1 MSITWPATLPQ
12 KFLIEGYS
20 ETPPNNAVRHD
31 PDGGASLVRKRY
43 TKAVGEISGN
53 ISVTVYQVAI
63 LNTFYETYGGFTEFT
78 FPHPRTGA
86 TITCRMTEPPQY
98 TPMGRINWRAA
109 IKLEVLV

>member
-12 KFLIEGYS
+12 DFLLDGYS
-20 ETPPNNAVRHD
+20 ETPPDNTVRHD
-31 PDGGASLVRKRY
+31 PDGGAALVRKRY

-53 ISVTVYQVAI
+53 ISLIDSQVGT
-63 LNTFYETYGGFTEFT
+63 LDTFYETYGGFTEFT

-86 TITCRMTEPPQY
+86 TITCRMLEPPQY
-98 TPMGRINWRAA
+98 TPMGGINWRAA